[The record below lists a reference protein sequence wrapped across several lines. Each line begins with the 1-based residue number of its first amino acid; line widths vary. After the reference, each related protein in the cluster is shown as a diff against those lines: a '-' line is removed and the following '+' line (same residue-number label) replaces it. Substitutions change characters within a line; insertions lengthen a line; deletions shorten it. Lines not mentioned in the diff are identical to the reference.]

1 MTQASSNKDKK
12 NTLQI
17 PKKRKEWKNKLLSC
31 QDKTIAKRQIWDKAK
46 QAKPRRNKP
55 GQKKWV
61 NEVGNTLA
69 LLYAFVFLFFYLC
82 LCLPLL
88 FSFPWSH
95 YLYLSS
101 FCLGLG
107 LGLGKWSLFLSLF
120 SSCRRQTK
128 DQRHQYQDQDK
139 GHSMVFDI
147 PQHNRVRR
155 QCTP

>member
-12 NTLQI
+12 ITLQI
-17 PKKRKEWKNKLLSC
+17 PKKWREWKDKLLSY

-55 GQKKWV
+55 GRKKWV

-69 LLYAFVFLFFYLC
+69 LLYAFVFLFFFLCVGLIIYIC
-82 LCLPLL
+82 LCFVLVLENGL
-88 FSFPWSH
+88 C
-95 YLYLSS
+95 
-101 FCLGLG
+101 FCLCFHLAEDRP
-107 LGLGKWSLFLSLF
+107 K
-120 SSCRRQTK
+120 TK
-128 DQRHQYQDQDK
+128 DTNIKTKTNATQYKDK
-139 GHSMVFDI
+139 TTIYNTKANGLDI